1 MRRPAASASRSRQ
14 ASGAGTAAMPGSV
27 MPSASAIA
35 AIVLAV
41 PITMQVPVDGKSS
54 PWTASR
60 RAASSAP
67 ARCSL
72 QTRRQAV
79 PAPRRQP
86 SKPPVSL
93 GQVAVAGIE
102 LAPRLGDADERAR
115 EVLAREPGAAGV
127 GAADEEAEGGIA
139 VVGEPAADA
148 ARRLAAGGGVAHDRR
163 IVSPRS
169 GGGQAPAG

>member
-1 MRRPAASASRSRQ
+1 
-14 ASGAGTAAMPGSV
+14 

-72 QTRRQAV
+72 QTRRQSV
-79 PAPRRQP
+79 HAPRRVP
-86 SKPPVSL
+86 SKRPVSI
-93 GQVAVAGIE
+93 GPAVTTIAGRSA
-102 LAPRLGDADERAR
+102 LAAPMSWAGRVLSQPPSRTTPSMGWPRIISS
-115 EVLAREPGAAGV
+115 VS
-127 GAADEEAEGGIA
+127 IA
-139 VVGEPAADA
+139 IRLRKSMLVGE
-148 ARRLAAGGGVAHDRR
+148 R
-163 IVSPRS
+163 
-169 GGGQAPAG
+169 